1 MTELTK
7 KQQAYVKHKI
17 AGCTNK
23 DAAIAAGYAVGSAA
37 QAGDRLA
44 KHPAVRKAL
53 NAASPA
59 KGKGVDTRAIKRGD
73 YADSKAFLHDAMN
86 NVELPIGLR
95 MDAAK
100 ALLPYEHAR
109 MGETG
114 KKEKAKEKA
123 GEIARGKSKFAT
135 KQPPQT
141 NVVPFRTE

>member
-7 KQQAYVKHKI
+7 KQKAFVAHKA

-23 DAAIAAGYAVGSAA
+23 DAALAAGYAPGSAA

-53 NAASPA
+53 NAARPA
-59 KGKGVDTRAIKRGD
+59 KEGVDTYVMKRGD
-73 YADSKAFLHDAMN
+73 YADSKAFLQDAMN
-86 NVELPIGLR
+86 NAQLPIGLR

-109 MGETG
+109 MGEKG
-114 KKEKAKEKA
+114 KKEMAKDNA
-123 GEIARGKSKFAT
+123 REIARGRNKFAT
-135 KQPPQT
+135 KSPPT
-141 NVVPFRTE
+141 LTVVRSD